1 MTPIRVFVSHAS
13 EDEDVLAAIHSA
25 VRRSLPN
32 ARVLNVDRHL
42 LPGKAIDAGLTG
54 LIETSRV
61 FVHVSS
67 LASRQSGWVAQE
79 VEFARAREQL
89 GQIYFVTLLAD
100 ADVSTDGELDGS
112 RKYLRYDR
120 DQERALGELVEAIAR
135 VAPSAL
141 ISPVDSRV
149 ISYRRT
155 ASALFLALV
164 TTMLLVGANIGIN
177 SPTAVGWLH
186 LLQALIIA
194 YLAVDIHIV
203 RQKTTRDPR
212 STRVLSMWLWVW
224 ISWMTLYVLRFVD
237 FQYPEVTLL
246 GVSYPRFFNHLAGIP
261 SVLGTVFVYFTYLR
275 LDVREEEHYD
285 DAGWNQYAFPVAT
298 TALLSGFYLLLAF
311 GIVRSSFWPDLIKS
325 IWLGLAISLVGGR
338 LSSRLINA
346 PRLPVTFFYMY
357 GLLQMLFPIFQT
369 SSAALPEIVP
379 FTHYGYRL
387 ALLAGKTLLADV
399 LAWAVLTR
407 RLEFF
412 LMRMEPLT
420 ANVDEEFR
428 RWSDPDVSPPLTG
441 RAMGRGERTVGV

>member
-1 MTPIRVFVSHAS
+1 MLGSWQWER
-13 EDEDVLAAIHSA
+13 
-25 VRRSLPN
+25 
-32 ARVLNVDRHL
+32 
-42 LPGKAIDAGLTG
+42 K
-54 LIETSRV
+54 SR
-61 FVHVSS
+61 
-67 LASRQSGWVAQE
+67 WVAQE
-79 VEFARAREQL
+79 VEFARARERQ
-89 GQIYFVTLLAD
+89 GATYFVTLLAD
-100 ADVSTDGELDGS
+100 ADVLSDGELDGS
-112 RKYLRYDR
+112 RKYLRYDHDR
-120 DQERALGELVEAIAR
+120 ERALTDLVEAIAR
-135 VAPSAL
+135 VAPLAL
-141 ISPVDSRV
+141 IPPVGSRV
-149 ISYRRT
+149 VSYRRT

-164 TTMLLVGANIGIN
+164 TTMLLVGAHIGIN
-177 SPTAVGWLH
+177 SPIAVGWLH
-186 LLQALIIA
+186 LLQAGIIA

-203 RQKTTRDPR
+203 KLKAARDPR

-237 FQYPEVTLL
+237 FEYSEVTLL
-246 GVSYPRFFNHLAGIP
+246 GVTYTRFFDHLAGIP
-261 SVLGTVFVYFTYLR
+261 SVLGTLFVYFTYFR
-275 LDVREEEHYD
+275 LDVREEEHYEH
-285 DAGWNQYAFPVAT
+285 AGWNQYAFPIAT

-338 LSSRLINA
+338 LSSRFINA

-379 FTHYGYRL
+379 ITHYGYRL

-441 RAMGRGERTVGV
+441 RAIGRRDRTVGV